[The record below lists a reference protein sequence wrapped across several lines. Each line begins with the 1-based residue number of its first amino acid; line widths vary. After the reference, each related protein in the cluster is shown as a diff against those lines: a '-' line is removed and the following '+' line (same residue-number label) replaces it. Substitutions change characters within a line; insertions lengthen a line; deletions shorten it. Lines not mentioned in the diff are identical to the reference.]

1 MRTSRA
7 TLETERDALEA
18 EISRLKAEGEC
29 WLGCRLEFAYAGGTA
44 RKVGKPKYARL
55 RSRKGYSW
63 ADDRTAQTQYV
74 PLADIP
80 AAQAAIARG
89 QEMAKYQK
97 RLAAIAQIL
106 QRPSSIAASFCAKS
120 L

>member
-7 TLETERDALEA
+7 ALETERHALEA

-63 ADDRTAQTQYV
+63 ADDRTAKTQYV
-74 PLADIP
+74 PLSEIP
-80 AAQAAIARG
+80 HAQAAIARG
-89 QEMAKYQK
+89 NQVMQLQK
-97 RLAAIAQIL
+97 RLDKIAKIL
-106 QRPSSIAASFCAKS
+106 RSD
-120 L
+120 